1 MKIGDRIRIARKI
14 NKITAVE
21 LAKHIE
27 ISAPTLKKI
36 EHNEGFVSLE
46 LIKKIVSYPKINIS
60 EDELLEYYYE
70 QNLEKEV
77 VVRARDEKVY
87 IIIPSD
93 IAIGFELENNNN
105 IFCCYL
111 NCKLILVHQ
120 ENDEYVFEKR
130 SIFKD
135 RYSYYFFLGQRLK
148 NLLGKTVTLN
158 LDLKKRTLN
167 IYLV

>member
-14 NKITAVE
+14 NKITAVD

-36 EHNEGFVSLE
+36 EQNKGFVSLE
-46 LIKKIVSYPKINIS
+46 LIKKIVSYPQINIS
-60 EDELLEYYYE
+60 ENELSKYYYE
-70 QNLEKEV
+70 QNLEKKV
-77 VVRARDEKVY
+77 IVRARDRRVY

-93 IAIGFELENNNN
+93 IAIGFELENKNS

-111 NCKLILVHQ
+111 SYKLILAHQ

-135 RYSYYFFLGQRLK
+135 RYSYYFFLGQKLK
-148 NLLGKTVTLN
+148 NFLGKTVTLN
-158 LDLKKRTLN
+158 LDLKKKVLK